1 MNPTHPTA
9 IRHMNRQNQT
19 IAPQGIRHIR
29 QLNAHAY
36 MQAGAHLRTY
46 AHTQNHVSD
55 VSDVSDIETKY

>member
-9 IRHMNRQNQT
+9 IRHMNRHHKT
-19 IAPQGIRHIR
+19 VAPQGIRRIR
-29 QLNAHAY
+29 QPNVRTY